1 MLVHIYTVLLISNFN
16 ISYKFF
22 HIWAAWNNSTDVL
35 SAELRVLM
43 EMWEPAFSLQTSLR
57 VNQLMVLAHQTR
69 AYPTRGLS
77 LPRLFL
83 LGPVL
88 SSHLKTDILHMQH
101 ALHSTAFYTV
111 VPPFQSSKRFSRSIF
126 KSKVLL
132 YLSGKQFAL
141 RIFSLTSLTTSS
153 TYSNVLKYK
162 LNKIIF

>member
-57 VNQLMVLAHQTR
+57 VNQLMVLAHQTH

-88 SSHLKTDILHMQH
+88 SSHLKTLTSYICSM
-101 ALHSTAFYTV
+101 HSTPLLFTRLYLHFRAVNVSARVFLNQK
-111 VPPFQSSKRFSRSIF
+111 FCSIF
-126 KSKVLL
+126 PGSNFLWE
-132 YLSGKQFAL
+132 
-141 RIFSLTSLTTSS
+141 SS
-153 TYSNVLKYK
+153 PSQA
-162 LNKIIF
+162 